1 MNNLSSYCGL
11 VDAKI
16 RGSDKDLP
24 VWRNIFIIIWSKLQS
39 CPSSSFSCVVSAH
52 FAQGL
57 DEIVWFGGH
66 PVLNSSRAHSKN
78 EGT

>member
-1 MNNLSSYCGL
+1 MLEFGFFKITNVTLSKSASGFSL
-11 VDAKI
+11 FQ
-16 RGSDKDLP
+16 SEP
-24 VWRNIFIIIWSKLQS
+24 HIFFILLIECQLY
-39 CPSSSFSCVVSAH
+39 
-52 FAQGL
+52 FAWGL

>member
-1 MNNLSSYCGL
+1 MYWDHQISWNQSKYFFLSLFLFLSVCFHAVKGIWYL
-11 VDAKI
+11 P
-16 RGSDKDLP
+16 RYYFNDL
-24 VWRNIFIIIWSKLQS
+24 N
-39 CPSSSFSCVVSAH
+39 